1 MHWLTRSLLSAAA
14 LSALA
19 VPAHAALT
27 ATGLSCNNGGVMTT
41 GFEPDALACS
51 GAWAGNDVQQRDDFL
66 MQAQMDFQSFV
77 GNVPWVLVGT
87 SDDVGSGPFT
97 ASSNGT
103 SGTLTFD
110 SAITGFFAISLM
122 GANSFSMYLF
132 NGGTTGISSIDY
144 SMLGVSVN
152 GNGMTQDLSHAALIT
167 PVPEPQTYALLAAGL
182 GIVGWLARRRGG
194 PTMK

>member
-66 MQAQMDFQSFV
+66 NPADPDEAESFAHHISQLLRHPDQAKR
-77 GNVPWVLVGT
+77 L
-87 SDDVGSGPFT
+87 SDAAYDDAMARFGVERHSR
-97 ASSNGT
+97 S
-103 SGTLTFD
+103 
-110 SAITGFFAISLM
+110 ITEIYRQLA
-122 GANSFSMYLF
+122 
-132 NGGTTGISSIDY
+132 TG
-144 SMLGVSVN
+144 
-152 GNGMTQDLSHAALIT
+152 
-167 PVPEPQTYALLAAGL
+167 
-182 GIVGWLARRRGG
+182 
-194 PTMK
+194 